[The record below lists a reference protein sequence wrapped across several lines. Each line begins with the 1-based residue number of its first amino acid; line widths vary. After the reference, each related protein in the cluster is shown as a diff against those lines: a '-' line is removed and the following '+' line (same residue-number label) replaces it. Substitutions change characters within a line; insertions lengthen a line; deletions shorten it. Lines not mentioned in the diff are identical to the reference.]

1 MAEWRLL
8 RGWSA
13 DELVAR
19 LHRLEHAER
28 NFEAPPGELARRP
41 GWNQY
46 RSEAVIA
53 YERPGPP
60 LADGYFARARVAVG
74 SYEFSDPAIVLAHF
88 DPRGPLLGRRLLLE
102 IRVLVLGYLCGA
114 LVAAVEDE
122 QREHESVFA
131 FRYDTLA
138 GHIERGA
145 EWFIL
150 KKDHATGAVSF
161 RIAAAWQPGDFPNW
175 WSRLGFKLLARRYQ
189 LRWHRRAHRRL
200 VGLIHLSVEDLL
212 PEQRRLVTE
221 GPDVKFAWGREV
233 ETSEREVVRKT

>member
-1 MAEWRLL
+1 VAEWRLL
-8 RGWSA
+8 RGWSE

-19 LHRLEHAER
+19 LRALDSANR
-28 NFEAPPGELARRP
+28 NFAESPAELARRP

-60 LADGYFARARVAVG
+60 LADGYFARAKVAIAN
-74 SYEFSDPAIVLAHF
+74 YEFSEPAIVLAHF
-88 DPRGPLLGRRLLLE
+88 DPRGPLLGRRILLE
-102 IRVLVLGYLCGA
+102 IRVLSLRYLCGVC
-114 LVAAVEDE
+114 VAAVEDE
-122 QREHESVFA
+122 QGERASVFA
-131 FRYDTLA
+131 FRYDTLE

-150 KKDHATGAVSF
+150 EKDHASGAVSF
-161 RIAAAWQPGDFPNW
+161 RIAAAWQPGDFPNG

-212 PEQRRLVTE
+212 PDQRRLVTE
-221 GPDVKFAWGREV
+221 GPDVKFTWGVAV
-233 ETSEREVVRKT
+233 EASEREVVRRT

>member
-8 RGWSA
+8 RGWSEP
-13 DELVAR
+13 ELLAR
-19 LHRLEHAER
+19 LRALDDAPR
-28 NFEAPPGELARRP
+28 NFDEPPEQLARRP

-46 RSEAVIA
+46 RSEAVIG

-60 LADGYFARARVAVG
+60 LADGYFARARVAVAN
-74 SYEFSDPAIVLAHF
+74 YEFSDPAIVLAHF
-88 DPRGPLLGRRLLLE
+88 DPRVPLLGRRLLLE
-102 IRVLVLGYLCGA
+102 IRVLTLRYLCGA
-114 LVAAVEDE
+114 LVADVQEEPRD
-122 QREHESVFA
+122 HESIFA

-150 KKDHATGAVSF
+150 KKDHASGAVSF

-175 WSRLGFKLLARRYQ
+175 WSRLGFRLLARRYQ

-200 VGLIHLSVEDLL
+200 VGLIHLSVADLL
-212 PEQRRLVTE
+212 PDQRRLVTE
-221 GPDVKFAWGREV
+221 GPDVKFTWGVDV
-233 ETSEREVVRKT
+233 ETEEREVVRGT